1 MAWLRVLIAM
11 MLAGRVAAA
20 HPQPPPDW
28 DVDPLHDRE
37 VVGRMRPPPPVDP
50 NEIFALELNTA
61 LARATTDVQ
70 ACMRRLRLAQ
80 IDVRV
85 VVGSRAPFI
94 QVPRMQPS
102 AALCVKRVIA
112 ESIRVTFGPGFK
124 RQPALETTFRYL
136 RRTPRAD
143 KAFAQPPP
151 SCEWSRSGCT

>member
-1 MAWLRVLIAM
+1 MAWLRVMIVM

-37 VVGRMRPPPPVDP
+37 VVDRMRPPPPVDP
-50 NEIFALELNTA
+50 NEIFALRLNTA
-61 LARATTDVQ
+61 RI
-70 ACMRRLRLAQ
+70 AQ

-85 VVGSRAPFI
+85 VVGSGAPFI

-124 RQPALETTFRYL
+124 RQPALETTFRYM

-143 KAFAQPPP
+143 KGFAQPPP

>member
-1 MAWLRVLIAM
+1 MAWLRVLIVM
-11 MLAGRVAAA
+11 MLVGRVAAA

-28 DVDPLHDRE
+28 DVGRE
-37 VVGRMRPPPPVDP
+37 EVGRMRPPPPVDP
-50 NEIFALELNTA
+50 NEIFALRLNTA

-85 VVGSRAPFI
+85 VVGNGAPFI

-102 AALCVKRVIA
+102 AALCVKRVIS

-124 RQPALETTFRYL
+124 RQPALQATFRYM
-136 RRTPRAD
+136 RRTPRVD
-143 KAFAQPPP
+143 KGFSQPPP
-151 SCEWSRSGCT
+151 